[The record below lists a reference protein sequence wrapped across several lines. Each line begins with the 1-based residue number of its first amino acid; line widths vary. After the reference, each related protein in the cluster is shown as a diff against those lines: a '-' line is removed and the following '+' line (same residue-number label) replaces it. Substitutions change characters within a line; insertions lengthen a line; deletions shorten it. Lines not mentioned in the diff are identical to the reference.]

1 MATYFVTGGFGFLG
15 QHIVQALLENDPA
28 NEIYVLGRTARQ
40 TFLGVEKSPRVHW
53 IQAGLS
59 QPAAYTDALR
69 QSDAVIH
76 AAAKVSFR
84 KADAEAIYQANV
96 LGTRALRDAALQ
108 RGVQNFIFI
117 SSISAVGRNPNG
129 LSDENLYPD
138 LAYKRQHDMYGY
150 SKLVSEDDLR
160 AVSGEMRVVTLNPS
174 VILGPGSELIAKV
187 IRRVRLLPIVPI
199 PSYINSF
206 VDARDV
212 ARAVILSLHEGRSG
226 QRYLVTTE
234 NVDMLDFTRQVL
246 QTAKRDA
253 RVVPLPQRWFPL
265 IDGLLT
271 LLDGLHLNPGIRR
284 LSHLSVDKRFS
295 TQKIRA
301 EMGWTPRISLAQSI
315 ADTLS

>member
-1 MATYFVTGGFGFLG
+1 MTTYFVTGGFGFLG
-15 QHIVQALLENDPA
+15 QHIVQALLEEDPA

-40 TFLGVEKSPRVHW
+40 TFLGVEKLPRVHW

-108 RGVQNFIFI
+108 SGVKNFIFI
-117 SSISAVGRNPNG
+117 SSISAVGRAPTG

-138 LAYKRQHDMYGY
+138 LAFKRQHDMYGY
-150 SKLVSEDDLR
+150 SKLVNEDELR
-160 AVSGEMRVVTLNPS
+160 AVSDEMRVVILNPS
-174 VILGPGSELIAKV
+174 VILGPGSELIAKLM
-187 IRRVRLLPIVPI
+187 RRVSLLPIVPM
-199 PSYINSF
+199 PSYVNSF

-212 ARAVILSLHEGRSG
+212 AYAVVLSLQKGRSG
-226 QRYLVTTE
+226 ERYLVTTE

-253 RVVPLPQRWFPL
+253 RVVPLPKKLFPP

-271 LLDGLHLNPGIRR
+271 LLDGLHLNPGIRP
-284 LSHLSVDKRFS
+284 LSHLSTDKRFS

-301 EMGWTPRISLAQSI
+301 EMGWEPHIPLAQSI
-315 ADTLS
+315 ADTLP